1 MTLKKK
7 VPDSLTSWVLT
18 GFSIHPEHG
27 LAITKC
33 PTNLRVEQPF
43 HISLNIPYS
52 VKRGEVVSIPVSIF
66 NYLQNDVDAEVK
78 LENENGEF
86 EFVDS
91 AVNDQIYP
99 EIMKQAYRQKKVFV
113 RSDDAVN
120 INFVIRPTKI
130 GSISLKVT
138 ATSAVASDCVIKPLL
153 VDCEG
158 VTKYINKA
166 VFIDLREKSPIDEI
180 NVKIDIPKDA
190 LPDSSRIDINCLG
203 DLLGGTIKN
212 LEHLIR
218 LPYGCGEQNMLNFVP
233 NIVILNYLKNT
244 QQLVPVIEEKA
255 KRFMEIGYQRELTYK
270 HKDGSFSA
278 FGKDDKCG
286 STWLTAFVARSFR
299 QAADHIVI
307 QDYIID
313 ECLKWL
319 SEAQAEDGS
328 FAEKGS
334 VCHKEM
340 QSGAAN
346 GVALTA
352 YVLIAFLMNKVSL
365 EMPCDVIVLFIQN
378 FSQDAKNT
386 YAHVIDKAIENILK
400 SVKTLDD
407 IYAVAVVSYALELAN
422 HSSKKEL
429 IDRLISLAKTN
440 GKFSK
445 FLKAN
450 TFRLTLFPSRKSSM
464 VGKVPRERPLQ

>member
-1 MTLKKK
+1 MKKN
-7 VPDSLTSWVLT
+7 VPDSLTTWILT

-27 LAITKC
+27 FAITKC
-33 PTNLRVEQPF
+33 PTNLRVEQSF
-43 HISLNIPYS
+43 HISLNLPYS
-52 VKRGEVVSIPVSIF
+52 VKRGEIVSIPVSIF

-99 EIMKQAYRQKKVFV
+99 EITKQVYRQKKALV

-120 INFVIRPTKI
+120 VTFQIRPTKI

-138 ATSAVASDCVIKPLL
+138 ATSAVAGDCVIKPLL
-153 VDCEG
+153 VECEG

-180 NVKIDIPKDA
+180 DVKIDIPMDA
-190 LPDSSRIDINCLG
+190 LPDSSRIDVNCLG

-212 LEHLIR
+212 LQHLIR

-270 HKDGSFSA
+270 HKNGSFSA
-278 FGKDDKCG
+278 FGGSDKCG

-307 QDYIID
+307 QDHIID

-319 SEAQAEDGS
+319 SESQAEDGS

-352 YVLIAFLMNKVSL
+352 YVLTAFLMNKVSL
-365 EMPCDVIVLFIQN
+365 KMRADIVN
-378 FSQDAKNT
+378 C
-386 YAHVIDKAIENILK
+386 
-400 SVKTLDD
+400 
-407 IYAVAVVSYALELAN
+407 
-422 HSSKKEL
+422 
-429 IDRLISLAKTN
+429 
-440 GKFSK
+440 
-445 FLKAN
+445 
-450 TFRLTLFPSRKSSM
+450 
-464 VGKVPRERPLQ
+464 